1 MSDKPYVLVVDDD
14 EVMRDMIVSAME
26 DGCRMAAAASGEEA
40 LRIMGEV
47 RPDVVLLDIEMD
59 PGIDGYET
67 CRRIKA
73 NEATADVPVIFVS
86 GRDRIEDRLK
96 GYEAG
101 GEDYIV
107 KPVDPQELEAKLIRL
122 FKAIAERASLKQM
135 ANYAGSTAMTAMT
148 SMGEM
153 GSLLEAMKSF
163 GNCVDTRGLADA
175 ILAGLALYGLRGT
188 AQIRLGDE
196 VLTRDVSGEAR
207 ALEASVI
214 AHMASME
221 RITQF
226 KSRMAITYKRV
237 SLLVHNMPV
246 EDPDR
251 CGRLRDHLAMLAE
264 GADARAEAI
273 AATAESRRRGSS
285 INRAV
290 ARITATLC
298 DIDRAQRE
306 NQVATRIA
314 VENVMDRMQLAY
326 VSVAMTTAQED
337 FMNETLHDGLN
348 ELLNSQTDVS
358 GLQDQLSSIVK
369 ELKEMSG
376 IDRDDH

>member
-1 MSDKPYVLVVDDD
+1 VSDKPYVLVVDDD
-14 EVMRDMIVSAME
+14 EVTREMVVSAME
-26 DGCRMAAAASGEEA
+26 ESCRMAAAASGEDA
-40 LRIMGEV
+40 LRALAEGL
-47 RPDVVLLDIEMD
+47 PDVVLLDIEMD

-73 NEATADVPVIFVS
+73 NDATSAVPVIFVS

-101 GEDYIV
+101 GDDYIV
-107 KPVDPQELEAKLIRL
+107 KPFDPQELEAKLIRL
-122 FKAIAERASLKQM
+122 FETIAERASLKQM
-135 ANYAGSTAMTAMT
+135 AQYAGSTAMTAMT

-163 GNCVDTRGLADA
+163 GTCVDYRGLADA
-175 ILAGLALYGLRGT
+175 MLAGLALYGLRGT
-188 AQIRLGDE
+188 AQIRSGDS
-196 VLTRDVSGEAR
+196 VLTRDAGGEAS
-207 ALEASVI
+207 ALEASII

-226 KSRMAITYKRV
+226 KSRMSITYKRV
-237 SLLVHNMPV
+237 SLLVHNMPT

-273 AATAESRRRGSS
+273 AATAESQRRGST

-290 ARITATLC
+290 ARITATLS

-306 NQVATRIA
+306 QQVATRLA
-314 VENVMDRMQLAY
+314 VENITDRMQLAY

-337 FMNETLHDGLN
+337 FMNETLHAGLN
-348 ELLNSQTDVS
+348 QLLDSHTDVS

-376 IDRDDH
+376 SGDGGH